1 MRAREQARR
10 GGQLAGTD
18 ANGYPV
24 AVTEHYI
31 QTTLRL
37 PPSTKAALDAVSAL
51 EDRSQ
56 SRVAQAALEAYIG
69 ALSTSARRIVKD
81 LTAARLADNKR

>member
-1 MRAREQARR
+1 MPTHERARP
-10 GGQLAGTD
+10 GGRFAGTD
-18 ANGYPV
+18 ANGHPV
-24 AVTEHYI
+24 AVTEHHI

-56 SRVAQAALEAYIG
+56 SRVAQAAIEAYIG
-69 ALSTSARRIVKD
+69 ALSNSSRRIVKD
-81 LTAARLADNKR
+81 LTAARLRDKQR